1 MARSSLPI
9 VLWCPAHLQ
18 LEQITLLLLSSFL
31 ASVHFLQYFVQ
42 ILLPVVVGCSNPRYL
57 LSVLVVL
64 ASSIHFSS
72 DVTTQASSMLAL
84 RLLTMTKAG
93 GERGNPR
100 AFA

>member
-1 MARSSLPI
+1 
-9 VLWCPAHLQ
+9 
-18 LEQITLLLLSSFL
+18 
-31 ASVHFLQYFVQ
+31 
-42 ILLPVVVGCSNPRYL
+42 VVVGCSNPRYL

-72 DVTTQASSMLAL
+72 DVTTQASSMLAFL
-84 RLLTMTKAG
+84 RFTMTKAG